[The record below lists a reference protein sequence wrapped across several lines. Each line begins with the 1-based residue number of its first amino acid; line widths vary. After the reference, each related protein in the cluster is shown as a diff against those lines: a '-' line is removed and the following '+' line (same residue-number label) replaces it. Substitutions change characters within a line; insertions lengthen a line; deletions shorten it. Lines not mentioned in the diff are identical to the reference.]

1 MVVVDTT
8 VSDQPRIQWMCLPT
22 NALTHR
28 YVQYQA
34 ISALLLAKIK
44 LINQYF
50 LYTYTL
56 ILYVWNIHI
65 LKDIISL
72 SFMLIVLDQ
81 ESSCLFCQL
90 SHRNTALQDCS
101 VICPVIPSSFI
112 QTPSCG
118 DRGTYLTHGSVSR
131 TSPHSRTASR
141 SGLAK
146 ICRDAG
152 TADAWTPV

>member
-1 MVVVDTT
+1 
-8 VSDQPRIQWMCLPT
+8 
-22 NALTHR
+22 
-28 YVQYQA
+28 
-34 ISALLLAKIK
+34 
-44 LINQYF
+44 
-50 LYTYTL
+50 
-56 ILYVWNIHI
+56 VWNIHI

-90 SHRNTALQDCS
+90 SHRNPALQDCS
-101 VICPVIPSSFI
+101 VICPVTPSSFI

-118 DRGTYLTHGSVSR
+118 DRGPYLTHGSVSR

-146 ICRDAG
+146 ICRDSRRLDTGMTPGQQCNAYV
-152 TADAWTPV
+152 TSCTLDDQRDRALPWPADHLTLIIMTTRGLWPI